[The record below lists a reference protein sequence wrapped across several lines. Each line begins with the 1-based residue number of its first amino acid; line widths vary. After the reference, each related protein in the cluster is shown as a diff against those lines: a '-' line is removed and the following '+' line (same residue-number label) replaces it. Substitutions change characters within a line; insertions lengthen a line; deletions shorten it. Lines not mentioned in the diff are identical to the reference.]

1 MGYKKYVLEGIAS
14 IAPEGISGELNEII
28 INQLSKEYEGNIEK
42 NIGLIIA
49 VTELIEHDVGEIIPG
64 DPNVFF
70 KVKFSV
76 ITYLPKL
83 HEIVNGVVTQA
94 TDFGAFLKIGP
105 VEGLCHVSQVMDDF
119 NSYNGELPG
128 FEGKEYKQTL
138 VIEDLVLTRIANVS
152 LKGTVADTKI
162 GLTMRQF
169 GLGKPEWQTSTEKK
183 EKKSAKK
190 EKKTTTKEIST
201 KSNKKPKSKK

>member
-14 IAPEGISGELNEII
+14 IAPEGISGELDEII
-28 INQLSKEYEGNIEK
+28 INQLSKEYEGTIDK

-49 VTELIEHDVGEIIPG
+49 VTELQEHDIGEIIPG

-128 FEGKEYKQTL
+128 FMGKESKQTL

-169 GLGKPEWQTSTEKK
+169 GLGKPEWQTSSEKK
-183 EKKSAKK
+183 EKKSVKK

>member
-14 IAPEGISGELNEII
+14 IAPEGISGELDEII
-28 INQLSKEYEGNIEK
+28 INQLSKEHEGTIDK

-49 VTELIEHDVGEIIPG
+49 VTELIEHDIGEIIPG

-128 FEGKEYKQTL
+128 FMGKESKQTL

-169 GLGKPEWQTSTEKK
+169 GLGKPEWQTSSEKK
-183 EKKSAKK
+183 EKKSVKK

>member
-14 IAPEGISGELNEII
+14 IAPEGISGELDEII
-28 INQLSKEYEGNIEK
+28 INQLSKEYEGTIDK

-49 VTELIEHDVGEIIPG
+49 VTELIEHDIGEIIPG

-128 FEGKEYKQTL
+128 FMGKESKQTL

-169 GLGKPEWQTSTEKK
+169 GLGKPEWQTSSEKK
-183 EKKSAKK
+183 EKKSVKK

>member
-14 IAPEGISGELNEII
+14 IAPEGISGELDEII
-28 INQLSKEYEGNIEK
+28 INQLSKEHEGTIDK

-49 VTELIEHDVGEIIPG
+49 VTELIEHDIGEIIPG

-76 ITYLPKL
+76 ITYLPRL

-128 FEGKEYKQTL
+128 FMGKESKQTL

-169 GLGKPEWQTSTEKK
+169 GLGKPEWQTSSEKK
-183 EKKSAKK
+183 EKKSVKK

>member
-28 INQLSKEYEGNIEK
+28 INQLSKEYEGMIDK
-42 NIGLIIA
+42 NIGLILT
-49 VTELIEHDVGEIIPG
+49 VTELLEHDIGEIIPG

-128 FEGKEYKQTL
+128 FMGKESKQTL
-138 VIEDLVLTRIANVS
+138 VVGDLVLSRIANVS

-169 GLGKPEWQTSTEKK
+169 GLGKPEWQISRVKK
-183 EKKSAKK
+183 EKKSTKK
-190 EKKTTTKEIST
+190 ENKISKEIST